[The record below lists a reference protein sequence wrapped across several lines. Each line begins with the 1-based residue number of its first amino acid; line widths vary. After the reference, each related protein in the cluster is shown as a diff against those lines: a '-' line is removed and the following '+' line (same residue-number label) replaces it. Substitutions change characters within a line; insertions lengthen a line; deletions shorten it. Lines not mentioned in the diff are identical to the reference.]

1 MKTSIKLKKIKG
13 DRLKEIMSNYNVMLA
28 QLQQKVIKKVGELEL
43 MSGNWERSFLVN
55 NDMSLPTVNDR
66 KEDLYASDIFRRF
79 MLGKILLKYWNIA
92 F

>member
-1 MKTSIKLKKIKG
+1 MKTSIKLKKING
-13 DRLKEIMSNYNVMLA
+13 DRLKETMGNYNVMLA

-55 NDMSLPTVNDR
+55 NAMSLPIVNDR
-66 KEDLYASDIFRRF
+66 KEDLYAADIFRRF
-79 MLGKILLKYWNIA
+79 MLGNILLKYWNIA